1 MQGTTTLVLVSP
13 DRPSPD
19 QAEMVL
25 KRLVE
30 AWGLDRY
37 DALALMGA
45 SGRDLSTLVWTS
57 DQLLRITY
65 LIELEKALIE
75 LNPKFGIP
83 YWITTP
89 KPGPFF
95 EGNSPL
101 QMMTATTRDLVELLK
116 QVGRWN
122 FSSSGRAPT
131 GD

>member
-1 MQGTTTLVLVSP
+1 L
-13 DRPSPD
+13 
-19 QAEMVL
+19 
-25 KRLVE
+25 
-30 AWGLDRY
+30 GLDRY

-101 QMMTATTRDLVELLK
+101 QMMTATTRGLAVLLR
-116 QVGRWN
+116 QVGLRHAGA
-122 FSSSGRAPT
+122 SGRVPP
-131 GD
+131 GG